1 MIIATGIDLIE
12 IDRIRGAMKQSPRFL
27 NRILTRKEQEALQR
41 KGRRPSAAAAYF
53 VAKEAVS
60 KVLGTGIGKIAWQ
73 EIEVLNDENGAPF
86 IVLHGNAL
94 KVADERRID
103 HILISI
109 SHDQHTAVAYALGQ
123 RTDQKG

>member
-1 MIIATGIDLIE
+1 MIIAIGVDLIE
-12 IDRIRGAMKQSPRFL
+12 IDRIKGAMKQSPRFL
-27 NRILTRKEQEALQR
+27 ARILTSKELAALKL
-41 KGRRPSAAAAYF
+41 KGMRPSAAAAYF

-73 EIEVLNDENGAPF
+73 EIEILNEDSGAPY

-94 KVADERRID
+94 KAADERRINQ
-103 HILISI
+103 ILISI
-109 SHDQHTAVAYALGQ
+109 SHDQHTAVAYAIGQ